1 MVSATRT
8 KANKRSFAGL
18 VGKLGGVPA
27 APANT
32 VAPSISGTAQVGQ
45 TLTAANGTW
54 TGRPTP
60 ALTRQWRAG
69 GAVISGATGAT
80 YVPVEADEGKTITV
94 TVSGSNTYGSAS
106 ATSSATAAVA
116 AAAA

>member
-32 VAPSISGTAQVGQ
+32 VAPSISGTAKVGQ

-60 ALTRQWRAG
+60 TLTRQWRADG
-69 GAVISGATGAT
+69 NAISGATGAT
-80 YVPVEADEGKTITV
+80 YVPVEGDIGKAITV
-94 TVSGSNTYGSAS
+94 RVTGANPYGSAAVTS
-106 ATSSATAAVA
+106 AATAAVVA
-116 AAAA
+116 